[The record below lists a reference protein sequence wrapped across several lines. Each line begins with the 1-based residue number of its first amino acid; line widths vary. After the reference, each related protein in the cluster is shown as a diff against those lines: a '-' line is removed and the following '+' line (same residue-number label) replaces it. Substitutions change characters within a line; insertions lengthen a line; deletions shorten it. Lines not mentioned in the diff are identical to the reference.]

1 MFLKIS
7 SVVSR
12 VTINSHH
19 HAIVFLIIILQI
31 GQQLSTRK
39 TGLEE
44 SIMALG
50 ILKVTV
56 SIDSLASMVDTSD
69 SWGLGSSILLVF
81 EEACFIYTIQFKIF
95 IILVFFI
102 LSLKKLLI
110 ILKITK
116 LFRPVWILVIWGKF
130 GSCRVDDILIDKIC
144 QHSSWSSLILHFD
157 HLIDWVVAQL
167 FVGI

>member
-69 SWGLGSSILLVF
+69 S
-81 EEACFIYTIQFKIF
+81 
-95 IILVFFI
+95 
-102 LSLKKLLI
+102 
-110 ILKITK
+110 
-116 LFRPVWILVIWGKF
+116 
-130 GSCRVDDILIDKIC
+130 
-144 QHSSWSSLILHFD
+144 
-157 HLIDWVVAQL
+157 
-167 FVGI
+167 